1 MKFKRIAVYCGS
13 SNRVDEVFVQ
23 KAKALGR
30 VLAERKI
37 ELVYGGGR
45 VGLMGHL
52 ADATLA
58 AGGRVTGVIPRK
70 LDDLELGHRGVQDL
84 FIVESMH
91 ERKAMMMYL
100 SDAFIALPGGY
111 GTLEEISEVLSLGT
125 LNFHRKPVGILDC
138 QDFYRPLLQFFEGAK
153 NCGFI
158 RPRQGDFLQHNE
170 DPHALIDGMLV
181 SPPALIEEW
190 LDEE

>member
-1 MKFKRIAVYCGS
+1 MF
-13 SNRVDEVFVQ
+13 VD
-23 KAKALGR
+23 KAKLLGR
-30 VLAERKI
+30 VLAERNI
-37 ELVYGGGR
+37 ELVYGGGD

-70 LDDLELGHRGVQDL
+70 LEDLELGHRGIQDL

-100 SDAFIALPGGY
+100 ADAFIALPGGF
-111 GTLEEISEVLSLGT
+111 GTLEELSEVLSLGT

-138 QDFYRPLLQFFEGAK
+138 ENFYKPLLQFFEDAK
-153 NCGFI
+153 ACGFI
-158 RPRQGDFLQHNE
+158 RPGQGDFLQHSE
-170 DPHALIDGMLV
+170 DPNTLIDGMLL

-190 LDEE
+190 LDEPS